1 MNNKY
6 VLEDVGTHK
15 CHREFQEIPNDK
27 DRDVKSKIYAYY
39 ILINDLA
46 NEDIK
51 LFESF
56 VVGYLIVTLSNS
68 WKDYKNNMRNKR
80 MQMSLEDIITQFKR
94 KKNKNKDNVKKAKE
108 LSSKAN
114 MVEE

>member
-1 MNNKY
+1 M
-6 VLEDVGTHK
+6 
-15 CHREFQEIPNDK
+15 
-27 DRDVKSKIYAYY
+27 
-39 ILINDLA
+39 LINDLA

-51 LFESF
+51 LFEAF
-56 VVGYLIVTLSNS
+56 VVGYLILTLSNF

>member
-1 MNNKY
+1 
-6 VLEDVGTHK
+6 
-15 CHREFQEIPNDK
+15 
-27 DRDVKSKIYAYY
+27 
-39 ILINDLA
+39 
-46 NEDIK
+46 
-51 LFESF
+51 
-56 VVGYLIVTLSNS
+56 
-68 WKDYKNNMRNKR
+68 MRNKR

>member
-1 MNNKY
+1 M
-6 VLEDVGTHK
+6 
-15 CHREFQEIPNDK
+15 
-27 DRDVKSKIYAYY
+27 
-39 ILINDLA
+39 LINDLA

-80 MQMSLEDIITQFKR
+80 MQMSLEDIITQFKL
-94 KKNKNKDNVKKAKE
+94 KKKKQE
-108 LSSKAN
+108 
-114 MVEE
+114 